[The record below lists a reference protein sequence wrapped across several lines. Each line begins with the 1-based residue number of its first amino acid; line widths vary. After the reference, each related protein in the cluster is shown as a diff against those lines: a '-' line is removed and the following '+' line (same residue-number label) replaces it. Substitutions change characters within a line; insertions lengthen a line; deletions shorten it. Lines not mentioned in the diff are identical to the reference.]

1 MKQPI
6 PDAALDDRLGFTGT
20 SGSGKTYTAMGR
32 VERLLDKAARV
43 CVIDPLGVWWGLRVE
58 HDRKTPSRFATAPEG
73 SAKRVVI
80 FGGTHGDLPLTELS
94 GKLVGETVAGM
105 AESCILDLSEIGT
118 AAGERRFLLAF
129 LTSLYRK
136 TSKEPR
142 HLVVDEADMFAPQK
156 VLDKEGDAN
165 KLLGMMQTVVRR
177 GRVKGFIP
185 WLITQRPA
193 EISKGVL
200 SQVDGLSI
208 GKLTASQDIAA
219 IGAWVKA
226 TADEGVWEK
235 TKGELPSFGIGQSMV
250 WIPGRGIIG
259 TYQFPEK
266 STFDSSRA
274 PKRGETIKQTNLK
287 PLDLGK
293 LQQLLATVEAEA
305 KANDPRALKE
315 ELAKTKRELAAALK
329 KPAAP
334 IVDQRAIEAAQ
345 QKAFREGWDGA
356 MSMSQ
361 QVFDGLKRVV
371 DDAYAHIERNVRE
384 KLKPITQLKFTA
396 TKAPKLEIQKPGS
409 PAAPMA
415 VNTPEPNR
423 PVHQSRPRQEPSSV
437 KAKGDG
443 SLTNPQA
450 ELMRAIAWWAAMG
463 HDQPTK
469 SQVAAIVGWKV
480 SGSNL
485 RNRLADLSG
494 MGLIH
499 YPQSGRIS
507 FTKEGFTASPAPD
520 TSRTLIDS
528 IKSMLTGPQ
537 NNLFD
542 AIREVAHP
550 AATKEELGAKL
561 GWEAGGSNLRNRL
574 ADLSGMEIIH
584 YPSKGLVALQDWVQ

>member
-1 MKQPI
+1 MSKQPI
-6 PDAALDDRLGFTGT
+6 PDSALDDRLGFTGT

-80 FGGTHGDLPLTELS
+80 FGGTHGDLPLTEHS

-105 AESCILDLSEIGT
+105 AESCIIDLSEIGT

-129 LTSLYRK
+129 LTALYRK

-142 HLVVDEADMFAPQK
+142 HLVIDEADMFAPQK

-219 IGAWVKA
+219 IGLWVKA

-235 TKGELPSFGIGQSMV
+235 TKGELPSYGTGQSMV
-250 WIPGRGIIG
+250 WIPGRNIIG

-293 LQQLLATVEAEA
+293 LQQLLATVEAEV
-305 KANDPRALKE
+305 KSNDPKALKE
-315 ELAKTKRELAAALK
+315 ELAKTKRELAAAQK
-329 KPAAP
+329 KTAPAAAP
-334 IVDQRAIEAAQ
+334 VVDHAAMKRAVQDGYNIAVGEFSEMIGGHIAAVLDSAVMLPQ
-345 QKAFREGWDGA
+345 LTARLDALQKAA
-356 MSMSQ
+356 
-361 QVFDGLKRVV
+361 
-371 DDAYAHIERNVRE
+371 N
-384 KLKPITQLKFTA
+384 KFATSTA
-396 TKAPKLEIQKPGS
+396 TKPTLKSASPQGIQAPAKAPILRNDRPA
-409 PAAPMA
+409 PAA
-415 VNTPEPNR
+415 R
-423 PVHQSRPRQEPSSV
+423 
-437 KAKGDG
+437 GDG
-443 SLTNPQA
+443 SLEQRILNAMA
-450 ELMRAIAWWAAMG
+450 ELLALGVPHPSREIVAMMVGYQNPKSGGYTAALG
-463 HDQPTK
+463 VLTG
-469 SQVAAIVGWKV
+469 SGKV
-480 SGSNL
+480 SIPGSGNL
-485 RNRLADLSG
+485 ALTETGLASAVADATPLSTDAMQRRIVAILGTPADKILAHLIEIYPNPIDRADLAAQVGCQNPKSG
-494 MGLIH
+494 
-499 YPQSGRIS
+499 
-507 FTKEGFTASPAPD
+507 GFTAAIGKLS
-520 TSRTLIDS
+520 TLGFIG
-528 IKSMLTGPQ
+528 I
-537 NNLFD
+537 
-542 AIREVAHP
+542 P
-550 AATKEELGAKL
+550 AAGQVSAKEILF
-561 GWEAGGSNLRNRL
+561 
-574 ADLSGMEIIH
+574 
-584 YPSKGLVALQDWVQ
+584 P